1 MEQHHKD
8 PITKKTVDEDVVGG
22 TNLVEATASHGVSV
36 KTLERAL
43 GRQNSLQACFERSAG
58 STQCGH

>member
-22 TNLVEATASHGVSV
+22 TDLVEATASHGVSV
-36 KTLERAL
+36 KTLERA
-43 GRQNSLQACFERSAG
+43 G
-58 STQCGH
+58 SGETKQSSGMF